1 MIFSLMYHGRNGYL
15 GFHQVMGASMNTSWS
30 KQLEFMRNTDFGRAF
45 LFTTFVSILGLLSAC
60 GDIRIDPAPEKTMS
74 SKTEALVCTE
84 DPLVIGR
91 YSKIM
96 FIVDKSGSNGTTD
109 PDLQN
114 GRRITAIRDFF
125 AKNKDNK
132 YIKWGFINFNQN
144 GAQSY
149 IPDQEGP
156 NRIFTTDIALFEQ
169 AMDQFSAEADS
180 GGTPYR
186 AAMTLTTSAVREEI
200 KADNAAGITANFNLI
215 FITDGVPTDYSSD
228 DQFHSDVEALAALSP
243 GNIHFSTVY
252 YGPEDAAAQNRLR
265 KAAEKGLG
273 NYQDT
278 NVDPLL
284 KIDDLLVGGTSHE
297 PYVIKNF
304 VVYNMN
310 SSPCD
315 DGSMG
320 ADSDSDGLCDKD
332 EEKYNKQF
340 VNDPEKKAR
349 MGGKTFDPANRNS
362 FNAYINDGIYYRHI
376 VFNENVNK
384 DCNSDADG
392 DFDFLNNCEEK
403 FMFNKDAQGPTVTW
417 TNEMHQKNKNAYE
430 DYFDSDGD
438 GILDGLE
445 YLFFRNTGG
454 KSTPMNFNNIF
465 DRSNGYQM
473 DYLFANHMNP
483 INPGGSTGYGIKFS
497 RVEPN
502 GKGQN
507 CYSYNQDELTLYS
520 TKEVSAFQTS
530 GSVDL
535 AHVENENV
543 ILIYY
548 IQTPEYSP
556 NSRGFLRFSFQ
567 KLVKDKNN
575 AKDISVD
582 TSKFYI
588 WPKPVAPE

>member
-1 MIFSLMYHGRNGYL
+1 
-15 GFHQVMGASMNTSWS
+15 MNTSWS
-30 KQLEFMRNTDFGRAF
+30 KQLEFALQFIGKIDLRRAS
-45 LFTTFVSILGLLSAC
+45 LRMTFVGLATFLAAC
-60 GDIRIDPAPEKTMS
+60 GDIRVSPAEEMKLNVKTD
-74 SKTEALVCTE
+74 ALVCTE

-96 FIVDKSGSNGTTD
+96 FIIDKSGSNNDTD

-125 AKNKDNK
+125 EKNKSNK

-156 NRIFTTDIALFEQ
+156 DRIFTTDTALFEQ
-169 AMDQFSAEADS
+169 AMAQFSAEADA

-186 AAMTLTTSAVREEI
+186 AALQLTTSAVREEI

-215 FITDGVPTDYSSD
+215 FITDGVPTDYTSD

-278 NVDPLL
+278 NTDPLL
-284 KIDDLLVGGTSHE
+284 KIDDLLVGGTSNE

-310 SSPCD
+310 SAPCD

-320 ADSDSDGLCDKD
+320 GDSDADGLCDKD

-340 VNDPEKKAR
+340 ANDPEKKAR

-362 FNAYINDGIYYRHI
+362 FNPYINDGIYYRHI

-384 DCNSDADG
+384 DCSVDKDG
-392 DFDFLNNCEEK
+392 DFDLINDCEEK

-417 TNEMHQKNKNAYE
+417 TNEMLKKNKNAYE

-438 GILDGLE
+438 GLLDGLE
-445 YLFFRNTGG
+445 FIFFRNAGG

-473 DYLFANHMNP
+473 DYLFNNHMNP
-483 INPGGSTGYGIKFS
+483 LNPASTNGYGIQFF

-502 GKGQN
+502 GTGQN
-507 CYSYNQDELTLYS
+507 CYSYHQNELPLYF
-520 TKEVSAFQTS
+520 TKPVSAFQAS

-543 ILIYY
+543 VLIYY

-567 KLVKDKNN
+567 KLVKDKNT
-575 AKDISVD
+575 AQDISVD
-582 TSKFYI
+582 TKKFYI